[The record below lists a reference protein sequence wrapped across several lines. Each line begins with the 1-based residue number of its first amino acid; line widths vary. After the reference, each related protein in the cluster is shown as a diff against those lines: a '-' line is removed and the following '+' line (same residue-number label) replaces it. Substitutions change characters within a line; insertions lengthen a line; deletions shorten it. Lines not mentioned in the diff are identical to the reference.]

1 MIHLLADI
9 IVNVIYEK
17 TNIDVYWLKQMMYYL
32 LLFAGIISFYLSIK
46 IFNKDRLFGITF
58 VILQIYIY
66 IPFAARIYDSNLVD
80 IVSHIQIN
88 DESTLINYILFCYVF
103 NLILFF
109 LSKILRFK
117 REVNKYAFIPN
128 DKLKKNLVFYNIIQF
143 LVGFYLWYYLLIN
156 YSQLSYYNQQIVK
169 TNTIWCIALEYSF
182 VFSFINY
189 LVYKDKGNTA
199 KQKFFSIGLGL
210 MLILPSIITQLKIGS
225 RGIAMPAIIGILY
238 TIVEKKDIKISL
250 FQLKK
255 LFIPLLIILLII
267 ASSQFVRNNR
277 GDKVDNFSFSLIDVW
292 SFFDVSVFLFQ
303 DYTVPGNSLMYCMEN
318 RIIDPLFV
326 CKSNIGNG
334 LFFLDAPTIAEQISD
349 FIADG
354 ENFGVGG
361 FIPVE
366 GYYFAG
372 WLGCLLLPFVIIC
385 FYRFYYSFLFVKCD
399 TQFNTFMGF
408 LLCTFVSMNLA
419 RGQTYFLFKVLYMYI
434 IPCVVLYII
443 AIGRLKFNNAYV
455 ESQ

>member
-1 MIHLLADI
+1 MFFLLF
-9 IVNVIYEK
+9 
-17 TNIDVYWLKQMMYYL
+17 
-32 LLFAGIISFYLSIK
+32 FAGIISFYLSIK
-46 IFNKDRLFGITF
+46 VFNRDRLFGITF

-88 DESTLINYILFCYVF
+88 DESTLINYVIFCYVF
-103 NLILFF
+103 NLLLFF
-109 LSKILRFK
+109 LSKVLRSK
-117 REVNKYAFIPN
+117 REVKKYAFIPN
-128 DKLKKNLVFYNIIQF
+128 NKLKKNLGLYNVIQF
-143 LVGFYLWYYLLIN
+143 VVGFYLWYYLMIN
-156 YSQLSYYNQQIVK
+156 YPQLSYHNQNIVK

-189 LVYKDKGNTA
+189 IIYKDKENTA
-199 KQKFFSIGLGL
+199 IQKIISIGLGL
-210 MLILPSIITQLKIGS
+210 ILILPSIITQIKIGS

-238 TIVEKKDIKISL
+238 AVVEKKNIKISI

-255 LFIPLLIILLII
+255 LVVPLLVILLII
-267 ASSQFVRNNR
+267 TSSQFVRNNR
-277 GDKVDNFSFSLIDVW
+277 GEHVDTFSFSLLDVW
-292 SFFDVSVFLFQ
+292 SFFDISVFLFQ

-326 CKSNIGNG
+326 CRSNIGNG
-334 LFFLDAPTIAEQISD
+334 LFFLNYPTIAEQISS

-354 ENFGVGG
+354 EDFGVGG

-366 GYYFAG
+366 GYLFAG

-443 AIGRLKFNNAYV
+443 AVGRLRFNKHMLSRCNNNR
-455 ESQ
+455 